1 MVKHISNKI
10 QNAIQMELFKAKKS
24 IKIAVAWFTNDL
36 LLQPLILKLRNG
48 VSVELIINDDDINR
62 GGETSLDFTEYLQV
76 GGILRWNDTKQ
87 LLHDKF
93 CIIDDNIVIFG
104 SYNWTNKAEY
114 NEESVAISKDDAET
128 ILFYSNKFLNLQKKY
143 STKELHSCNK
153 CQKSQTTKI
162 ELKDIDIH
170 FDVRK
175 DSYGKDPDSA
185 SATLRLY
192 HKLLWSKPLPNGQV
206 MKLDE
211 GKGYYLKWNDM
222 YFGSDSIIV
231 SFMHYGYK
239 LRDYIQQNIPNYSD
253 FRENYLKKSYTI
265 GGSIIFPQLRWSMNQ
280 ARGCSRKISDR
291 WDLTLECIRRY
302 YIGESSPLDTAI
314 FKSKAFF
321 DLFVDFKG
329 YVDFFLLQ
337 DCVDEN
343 YNVKFWL
350 KTPLFIS
357 DPMPKSLSSYHAWID
372 AEMDF
377 LSRRQKRIQEYCGLS
392 SKPKKNN
399 NMDNFKQGISAIID
413 SGKYSQVMNGA
424 LRLIIE
430 DKMNSIEL
438 NKYLSEQG
446 TDFNRLKEEAL
457 NVVIDYA
464 NICLEDNALSE
475 KEMEQIGLL
484 KLFFR
489 IKEGDF
495 YKFGKEKEVK
505 QVLSIQLR
513 KMYNDDFINK
523 DEALMKND
531 LQSLFGLSYDEFLII
546 VNAIAEESLQ
556 RGGNL
561 KDLDTIIIK

>member
-1 MVKHISNKI
+1 MDSYPEK
-10 QNAIQMELFKAKKS
+10 
-24 IKIAVAWFTNDL
+24 
-36 LLQPLILKLRNG
+36 
-48 VSVELIINDDDINR
+48 
-62 GGETSLDFTEYLQV
+62 
-76 GGILRWNDTKQ
+76 
-87 LLHDKF
+87 DKE
-93 CIIDDNIVIFG
+93 
-104 SYNWTNKAEY
+104 KAEY
-114 NEESVAISKDDAET
+114 NEESVAISKGDQET
-128 ILFYSNKFLNLQKKY
+128 ILFYSDKFLKLQKRY
-143 STKELHSCNK
+143 STNELSSCNK
-153 CQKSQTTKI
+153 SQKSTDSKSQATIT

-175 DSYGKDPDSA
+175 DSFGKDPDST
-185 SATLRLY
+185 SATLKRY

-206 MKLDE
+206 MRLDE

-239 LRDYIQQNIPNYSD
+239 LRDYIQQNIPTYPD
-253 FRENYLKKSYTI
+253 FRENYLRKSYTI

-302 YIGESSPLDTAI
+302 YAGESSPLDTAI
-314 FKSKAFF
+314 QKSKTFF

-337 DCVDEN
+337 DCVDDD

-357 DPMPKSLSSYHAWID
+357 DPMPESLSSYLAWID

-377 LSRRQKRIQEYCGLS
+377 LSRRQKRIQDYCGIS
-392 SKPKKNN
+392 SKPKSNY
-399 NMDNFKQGISAIID
+399 MDNLKQGVSAIID
-413 SGKYSQVMNGA
+413 SRKYSQLMNGT

-430 DKMNSIEL
+430 DKMSSIEL
-438 NKYLSEQG
+438 NRYLSEQG
-446 TDFNRLKEEAL
+446 TDSNRLKEEAL
-457 NVVIDYA
+457 DVVIDYA

-475 KEMEQIGLL
+475 KEMERIGLL

-513 KMYNDDFINK
+513 KMYSDNYINK

-531 LQSLFGLSYDEFLII
+531 LQSLFGLSYDDFLKI
-546 VNAIAEESLQ
+546 VNDIAEESLQ
-556 RGGNL
+556 RGGKL
-561 KDLDTIIIK
+561 KDLDTVIIK